1 VTRKGLKPY
10 QITLDLEMMGARLLG
25 TVHYPSGDAGIHD
38 GTIAGDRV
46 SFRTVHTPQFAD
58 RVAEIRFEGSIAGDS
73 LDLILQDDEGHGRLS
88 ARRRT

>member
-10 QITLDLEMMGARLLG
+10 QIALDLEMMGARLLG

-38 GTIAGDRV
+38 GTIADDRV

-58 RVAEIRFEGSIAGDS
+58 SPAEIRFDGTIAGDS
-73 LDLILQDDEGHGRLS
+73 LDLILQDGDGHGRLS
-88 ARRRT
+88 ARRRK